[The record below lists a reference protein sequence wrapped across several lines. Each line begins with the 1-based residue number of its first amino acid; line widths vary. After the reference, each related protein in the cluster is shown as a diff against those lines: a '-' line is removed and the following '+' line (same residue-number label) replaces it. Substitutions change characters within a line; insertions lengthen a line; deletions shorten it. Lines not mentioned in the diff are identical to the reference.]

1 MKKSFGH
8 YLGFS
13 LILTTVILSG
23 CAQVKK
29 TFGLERQ
36 APNEFQVMKNPPL
49 TLPPE
54 FHLRP
59 PQPGKK
65 VAPHNATT
73 SSADLL
79 NRSQQ
84 ASIENSTPLS
94 AGEKA
99 LLARSGT
106 SDPAI
111 RQKLAER
118 TAQQEPA
125 DEYLFPSLVDSETT
139 GDALDPVSES
149 NRLKLAEK

>member
-1 MKKSFGH
+1 MKKSFGQ
-8 YLGFS
+8 YFGFS
-13 LILTTVILSG
+13 LVISVVGLSG

-54 FHLRP
+54 FHLSP
-59 PQPGKK
+59 PQPGQ
-65 VAPHNATT
+65 VTALHNATT

-79 NRSQQ
+79 NRQ
-84 ASIENSTPLS
+84 AVSENTAPLS

-99 LLARSGT
+99 LLSRSGS

-111 RQKLAER
+111 RQKLAEQA
-118 TAQQEPA
+118 AQNKPTE
-125 DEYLFPSLVDSETT
+125 EYLFPSLVDSEHA
-139 GDALDPVSES
+139 GEALDPVSES
-149 NRLKLAEK
+149 NRFKLASK